1 MDNLNILG
9 SAKWI
14 GIVSN
19 LFIVLC
25 FYFTLT
31 FLQHL
36 KADNKDQTEESKK
49 GAVLCFAIALLVPVI
64 YNIYI
69 SYQMMK

>member
-1 MDNLNILG
+1 MDNLSMLS

-14 GIVSN
+14 GIVSK

-31 FLQHL
+31 FLQYL
-36 KADNKDQTEESKK
+36 KVDDKSQTEQAKK
-49 GAVLCFAIALLVPVI
+49 GAVLCLAIALLVPVI

-69 SYQMMK
+69 SYKMME

>member
-1 MDNLNILG
+1 MDNLNILS
-9 SAKWI
+9 SAGWI

-19 LFIVLC
+19 VFIVLC

-31 FLQHL
+31 FLQYL
-36 KADNKDQTEESKK
+36 KVDDKSQTAQAKK
-49 GAVLCFAIALLVPVI
+49 GAVLCLAIALLVPLL